1 MVPISSPVKCMFTAG
16 IIVPLQEAFPKAK
29 HGGGGVGSK
38 SFPPPSREDVEYPQ
52 HRRKAREGA
61 QHLGEAVR
69 PLPRETVG

>member
-16 IIVPLQEAFPKAK
+16 IAVPLQEAFPKAK
-29 HGGGGVGSK
+29 HGGGGGSK
-38 SFPPPSREDVEYPQ
+38 SFPPPSPEDAEYPQ
-52 HRRKAREGA
+52 QRRKARAGA